1 MISPRTCQR
10 THPAPQLPVSATP
23 LCTFTASA
31 EWGARP
37 LTKHSA
43 PAAGSASSRDCGRP
57 RIAMR
62 GARRH
67 EVMNDAR
74 WYRQF
79 TSVSP
84 VPSGSIEGRVNG
96 ARRCASSKA
105 AGLPR
110 VDIRTILPYS
120 ANAFGGTSLRACS
133 TGSSC
138 ACVMR
143 APAADRVPTGPRG
156 VCTYAYATSPR
167 LHVQARVRHLTTPVC
182 AGTRAPGSRSLQLC
196 TAAAAPAG
204 VPA

>member
-1 MISPRTCQR
+1 MMHGGADS
-10 THPAPQLPVSATP
+10 LPSLP
-23 LCTFTASA
+23 
-31 EWGARP
+31 W
-37 LTKHSA
+37 
-43 PAAGSASSRDCGRP
+43 
-57 RIAMR
+57 
-62 GARRH
+62 
-67 EVMNDAR
+67 
-74 WYRQF
+74 
-79 TSVSP
+79 SP
-84 VPSGSIEGRVNG
+84 VPSGSIEGRVNGEPNG

-167 LHVQARVRHLTTPVC
+167 LHVQARVRQAPDHCSCVQLRPHQQVCQLRPGRRACGVRQQRTPR
-182 AGTRAPGSRSLQLC
+182 RALLPPSGGRCSAVIMPAS
-196 TAAAAPAG
+196 APAA
-204 VPA
+204 VSANSKHSAPSPLIVRV